1 MPQRPNGIK
10 YDERYKM
17 TTRNMQSLALVLSL
31 SVSLAG
37 CWGGKSSDEYLASA
51 RSYSEKGQN
60 DAAIIELKNLL
71 AADAGNTDARVL
83 FAKLLNEKG
92 DGVSAERELLK
103 IAKSSQ
109 ASAQYRIEM
118 GRALLL
124 QNNADRVLREIT
136 PDGVPMDSAA
146 EILSIRGGAYLSLR
160 QLDLARGAFTESL
173 KINAKHVPSILGLA
187 SIAAISSD
195 LASAQKWVDQALATA
210 PDHMDSLLFKG
221 DLLRQ
226 QEKPLDAMTY
236 YQRAAKAAPTQY
248 APLLREAVLLVA
260 QGKFSAA
267 KDALAKVD
275 KIQPGLS
282 DTRYYTALIYFIEEL
297 LDQAQAQVQ
306 EVLKQAPD
314 NAPANLLAG
323 AIAERKGHYSLA
335 ESYLEPIVRAFPLH
349 MPARKLLAG
358 VQLKAGHA
366 DRALAT
372 LQTGLKI
379 TPDDTSLL
387 MEAGDVSYQ
396 AKQFAQANEY
406 YARASNL
413 SPDNLKL
420 RTRHGMSQL
429 ALGKTEQAMAELA
442 LIATEDKVG
451 GQADYLLVRSYL
463 TRKEYGKALDAYAA
477 LQKKQPKNPQVYHL
491 KAEILLAQNNRQAA
505 IQALEEAY
513 ILRPSYLP
521 TVIRLVALD
530 LQSKQPDVAQKRFE
544 RLLEIDSKNV
554 DAMTAFAVFL
564 LEQPGKRQ
572 QAMDLLERAHKLQP
586 GALSPVAVLVEQ
598 LLLGGDKNKALTY
611 AQQTV
616 AARPDSVDA
625 LYLLARTQLANRQNN
640 QALASYRKLVSLAPD
655 LPMTHFRLAG
665 VQASLND
672 NDGAQASL
680 KTALKLQ
687 PDFTDALV
695 LLVGL
700 QANGGN
706 VPAALETAKAAQQ
719 QPASAYQGY
728 LLEGDLLTQKKQL
741 SDALAS
747 YRRALE
753 LNDNAVPVM
762 KIYAVQRLTGNQQAA
777 DTLVVQWLKSH
788 PADIKLRTYLARI
801 NLQQGKLTQAAEYY
815 QAILKVMPNHADAL
829 NDLAWIY
836 QQLKDPRALD
846 MAEAALK
853 AAPASP
859 VVMDTLAVILLQQ
872 GDKRRSLELLQKAV
886 AARPSDVEISAHLAL
901 AFHANGR
908 RSEATAIVSRLE
920 KTGSPFLSRAEFKEI
935 ARQVK

>member
-71 AADAGNTDARVL
+71 AADAGNTDARLL

-109 ASAQYRIEM
+109 VRASYRIEL

-124 QNNADRVLREIT
+124 QNNADRILREIT
-136 PDGVPMDSAA
+136 PEGMPLDIAA
-146 EILSIRGGAYLSLR
+146 EILAIRGGAYLSLR
-160 QLDLARGAFTESL
+160 QLDKARGAFDEAL
-173 KINAKHVPSILGLA
+173 KIAPKHVRSILGLA
-187 SIAAISSD
+187 SIAVASD
-195 LASAQKWVDQALATA
+195 DPVGADKWLDQALVAA
-210 PDHMDSLLFKG
+210 PQSVDVLLFKG

-226 QEKPLDAMTY
+226 QNKLDDAMLF
-236 YQRAAKAAPTQY
+236 YQRAAKADPAQY
-248 APLLREAVLLVA
+248 APLLRQAILLVA
-260 QGKFSAA
+260 QGKLPSA
-267 KDALAKVD
+267 KETLAKVD
-275 KIQPGLS
+275 KIRPGLS
-282 DTRYYTALIYFIEEL
+282 DTHYYTALIHFREGL
-297 LDQAQAQVQ
+297 LEQAQSLVQ
-306 EVLKQAPD
+306 EVLKQAPN
-314 NAPANLLAG
+314 NAPATLLAG
-323 AIAERKGHYSLA
+323 AIADRKGHYSLA
-335 ESYLEPIVRAFPLH
+335 ESYLEPVVRAFPLH
-349 MPARKLLAG
+349 TPARKLLAG
-358 VQLKAGHA
+358 VQLKAGHT
-366 DRALAT
+366 DRALAI

-379 TPDDTSLL
+379 APDDPSLL
-387 MEAGDVSYQ
+387 LLAGDATYQ
-396 AKQFAQANEY
+396 AQQFAQANEY
-406 YARASNL
+406 YARASKL

-429 ALGKTEQAMAELA
+429 ALGQTERAMAELEV
-442 LIATEDKVG
+442 IANEDKLG
-451 GQADYLLVRSYL
+451 GQADYLLVHSYL
-463 TRKEYGKALDAYAA
+463 NRKDYGRAMDACAA

-491 KAEILLAQNNRQAA
+491 KAEILLAQNNRHAA

-521 TVIRLVALD
+521 TVMRLVALD

-586 GALSPVAVLVEQ
+586 GALSPAAVLVEQ

-611 AQQTV
+611 AQQIV

-846 MAEAALK
+846 TAEAALR
-853 AAPASP
+853 AAPTSP
-859 VVMDTLAVILLQQ
+859 VVMDTLAVILQQQ
-872 GDKRRSLELLQKAV
+872 GDKRRSLELLQKAA

-908 RSEATAIVSRLE
+908 RSEALAIISRLE
-920 KTGSPFLSRAEFKEI
+920 KSGSPFLKRAEFKEI